1 LEEEVVE
8 QNVNIS
14 AYKFINLEATN
25 LPVYREKLLSKAI
38 LLGMKGSILLST
50 EGINVFLSAPRQV
63 MDEYIIF
70 LESYE
75 EFRDLPYKDSFSDYQ
90 PFRRMLVRIKKEIIS
105 MGCEEI
111 KPAEKTAPHVSVQEF
126 KRWYDE
132 GKDMVVLDTRNDY
145 EVQLGTFDSAVDLD
159 IKTFRAFPEAV
170 KLMPDEVKEKPVVT
184 FCTGGIRCEKAA
196 EYMLGHGFKNVYQ
209 LDGGILKYFE
219 ECGGEHYDG
228 DCFVFDQRVCLDSD
242 LNETDV
248 TQCFVCRMPLTVEQ
262 VRDDQ
267 LCLYCGG
274 NAVMGKKVSATG
286 EQAA

>member
-1 LEEEVVE
+1 MLE

-14 AYKFINLEATN
+14 AYKFISLEASK
-25 LPVYREKLLSKAI
+25 LPDYREKLLSKAI
-38 LLGMKGSILLST
+38 LLDMKGTILLST

-70 LESYE
+70 LETYE

-90 PFRRMLVRIKKEIIS
+90 PYRRMLVRIKKEIIS

-111 KPAEKTAPHVSVQEF
+111 KPEEKTAPYVSAQEF

-145 EVQLGTFDSAVDLD
+145 EVQLGTFDSAVNLD

-196 EYMLGHGFKNVYQ
+196 EYMLRHGFKNVYQ

-248 TQCFVCRMPLTVEQ
+248 TQCFVCRMPLTVDQ

-267 LCLYCGG
+267 LCVYCGG
-274 NAVMGKKVSATG
+274 NAVTGKKVLAKG